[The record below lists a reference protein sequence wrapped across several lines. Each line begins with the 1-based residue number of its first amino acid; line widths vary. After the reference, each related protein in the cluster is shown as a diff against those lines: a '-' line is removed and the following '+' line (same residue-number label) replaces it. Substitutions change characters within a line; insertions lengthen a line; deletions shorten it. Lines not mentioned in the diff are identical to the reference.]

1 METNKLKVKAFI
13 ERGFNGKYGVYLDHN
28 ENRLNYGFFGEGNTA
43 EEAVDDFYGCYEDMK
58 KSFQEDG
65 ESFMEADFDIQYD
78 VSSFL
83 NYYSKILTLSGL
95 EKVTGINQRQL
106 GHYVQGR
113 TQPRPETVRKIE
125 MSLHALSVELGQVR
139 FCV

>member
-1 METNKLKVKAFI
+1 MKTIKLRVKAYI
-13 ERGFNGKYGVYLDHN
+13 ERGSNGKFGVYTDP
-28 ENRLNYGFFGEGNTA
+28 EEDRLNYGVIGDGISA
-43 EEAVDDFYGCYEDMK
+43 EEAIKDFYCCYEDIK
-58 KSFQEDG
+58 QSFVDDG
-65 ESFMEADFDIQYD
+65 QIFTEAQFEIQYD
-78 VSSFL
+78 IASFL

-113 TQPRPETVRKIE
+113 TQPRRETVRKIE
-125 MSLHALSVELGQVR
+125 TSLHALSAELGRVR

>member
-1 METNKLKVKAFI
+1 MKTNKLKVKAFI
-13 ERGFNGKYGVYLDHN
+13 ERGSNGKYGIYLDHD
-28 ENRLNYGFFGEGNTA
+28 ETRLNYGIFGEGNSA
-43 EEAVDDFYGCYEDMK
+43 EEAINDFYGCYEDMRR
-58 KSFQEDG
+58 SFQEDG
-65 ESFMEADFDIQYD
+65 ESFIEAEFGIQYD
-78 VSSFL
+78 VASFL

-106 GHYVQGR
+106 GHYLQGR

-125 MSLHALSVELGQVR
+125 TSLHILSTELSQVR